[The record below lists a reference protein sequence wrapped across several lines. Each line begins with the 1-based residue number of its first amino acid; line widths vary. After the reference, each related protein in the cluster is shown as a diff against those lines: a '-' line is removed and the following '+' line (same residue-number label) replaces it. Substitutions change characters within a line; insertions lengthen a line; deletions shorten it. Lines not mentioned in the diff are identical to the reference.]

1 MNNLKI
7 ALCQSDIV
15 WENAGA
21 TLGILEGPVKAFCK
35 RYNPDL
41 LILPE
46 TYSVGFTMNPEVSEY
61 EDGISAEW
69 LRRTASETGVAL
81 AASIPTYDVDRNGL
95 THRYN
100 RCHFILPDG
109 TEYHYDKRH
118 LFNPSGEGG
127 TYTPGEERCCVEY
140 KGWKIELNI
149 CYDLRFPVWSR
160 NEGNRY
166 DVLVNMANW
175 PDVRVAS
182 AQILIRA
189 RAIENSCYAV
199 FCNRVGSDVLC
210 EYNGKSTIVDWFGNR
225 VCRDSVVKGTRFMW
239 ADLDRK
245 ALEHY
250 RERFPASRDAD
261 EFEIRKQNI

>member
-1 MNNLKI
+1 MNNLKV
-7 ALCQSDIV
+7 ALCQSDII
-15 WENAGA
+15 WENAEA
-21 TLGILEGPVKAFCK
+21 TLKMLEEPVRAFCK
-35 RYNPDL
+35 KHKPDL

-61 EDGISAEW
+61 EDGISAQW
-69 LRRTASETGVAL
+69 LRRMASELGAAVT
-81 AASIPTYDVDRNGL
+81 ASIPTYDVDKDGTTR
-95 THRYN
+95 RYN
-100 RCHFILPDG
+100 RCHFITPDG
-109 TEYHYDKRH
+109 MEYHYDKRH

-127 TYTPGEERCCVEY
+127 TYTSGKERCCVEY
-140 KGWKIELNI
+140 KGWRIELNI

-175 PDVRVAS
+175 PDVRVSS
-182 AQILIRA
+182 AQALIRA

-210 EYNGKSTIVDWFGNR
+210 EYNGKSTVVDWFGTR
-225 VCRDSVVKGTRFMW
+225 ICRDSIVKGVRFMT
-239 ADLDRK
+239 AELDRK

-250 RERFPASRDAD
+250 RLRFPASKDAD
-261 EFEIRKQNI
+261 NYKIETQ